1 MLTYNTH
8 LKELRLPEYGRNI
21 QNMVDYCLTLENRE
35 ERTRCAYAI
44 VRAMSV
50 LFPDQR
56 SDDEQNLKFWDH
68 LAVMS
73 NFKLDIDWP
82 VPVIAPDAI
91 SETPDPLPYD
101 QGMVRRRWYGCNIE
115 RMVTAAAEMDDSDD
129 RMALIALVASQMKK
143 NLIGSGVA
151 DDVDNRVYRDLY
163 DMSEGRIRVSADVLP
178 LVEFNVVA
186 PSKKKKKK

>member
-1 MLTYNTH
+1 MLIYNTH

-21 QNMVDYCLTLENRE
+21 QNMVDFCLTLENRE

-56 SDDEQNLKFWDH
+56 SDDEQNRKFWDH

-101 QGMVRRRWYGCNIE
+101 QGMVRRRWYGSNIE
-115 RMVTAAAEMDDSDD
+115 RMVAAAAEMEDSDD

-143 NLIGSGVA
+143 NLIGSGIS

-163 DMSEGRIRVSADVLP
+163 DMSEGRIRVNADVLP